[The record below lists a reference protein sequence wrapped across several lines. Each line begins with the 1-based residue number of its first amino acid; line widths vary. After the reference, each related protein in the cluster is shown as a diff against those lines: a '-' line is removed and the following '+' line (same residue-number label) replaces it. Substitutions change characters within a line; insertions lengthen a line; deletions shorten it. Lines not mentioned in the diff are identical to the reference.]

1 MLLYHDVLRKD
12 SAESFVTSQL
22 ILDESPGTLD
32 EIFGNKAKKKKGL
45 ASVERHSRRRG
56 YFKRRMFIINFAE
69 ASKNNAKQ
77 LLLKTSKM
85 ILVKEILSYFKQ
97 KTHKL
102 EKQDKS

>member
-1 MLLYHDVLRKD
+1 
-12 SAESFVTSQL
+12 
-22 ILDESPGTLD
+22 
-32 EIFGNKAKKKKGL
+32 
-45 ASVERHSRRRG
+45 
-56 YFKRRMFIINFAE
+56 MFIINFAE